1 MRSPHPIRSPMRP
14 GGLILKYT
22 LTGPCAIGLTR
33 CGGGQFE
40 HGHACGANKSP
51 IRPPK
56 IKLTNTGGPGIV
68 GGRRAVGG

>member
-22 LTGPCAIGLTR
+22 LTGPCAIGLIR

-51 IRPPK
+51 KRPANRK
-56 IKLTNTGGPGIV
+56 FTRTFGDACV
-68 GGRRAVGG
+68 RAVGG

>member
-1 MRSPHPIRSPMRP
+1 MRSPQPIRSPILP

-22 LTGPCAIGLTR
+22 LTGPCEMGLIR

-51 IRPPK
+51 NRPAK
-56 IKLTNTGGPGIV
+56 LKLTNTGAPPPV
-68 GGRRAVGG
+68 GVVNAVGG